1 MKLTRAIYSSTTGR
15 EWSVKCVRV
24 SELEI
29 EEICMNVRILCK
41 IFRDESIYGRC
52 GLLNNNTA
60 ALLLLLPKLILSFQ
74 TKILCLGLDLR

>member
-60 ALLLLLPKLILSFQ
+60 ALLLLLPKLILGFQ
-74 TKILCLGLDLR
+74 TKISCLGLDLR

>member
-60 ALLLLLPKLILSFQ
+60 ALLLLLPKLILNFQ
-74 TKILCLGLDLR
+74 PKMKWILYNNN